1 VVPRH
6 DERGGGSVR
15 GTGFEVDL
23 EAGPEAAAQA
33 RAALAGL
40 DGRVGRGT
48 LDDIRLLVS
57 ELVTNSVRHSGTA
70 HGARV
75 RLTVATRGRSV
86 RVEVIDAG
94 RGFDPKPRT
103 KPRDE
108 AGGWGLHLVERIATR
123 WGVTKARGS
132 RVWFEIESGG

>member
-1 VVPRH
+1 V
-6 DERGGGSVR
+6 
-15 GTGFEVDL
+15 
-23 EAGPEAAAQA
+23 
-33 RAALAGL
+33 L
-40 DGRVGRGT
+40 DGRVDADT

-70 HGARV
+70 SGASV
-75 RLTVATRGRSV
+75 RLTVASRGRSV

-108 AGGWGLHLVERIATR
+108 AGGWGLHLVERIASR
-123 WGVTKARGS
+123 WGVTKSRGA
-132 RVWFEIESGG
+132 RVWFEIDGGS